1 MRAGYGKTE
10 ITPPLGV
17 ELAGYGYYL
26 KRRATRVDDPLFV
39 RAVALED
46 RGRTYV
52 VVSCD
57 ILGLNR
63 GIVGRVRAALLD
75 KHAIP
80 PSHVLIVSI
89 QRTPPRP
96 PSRTRAAARFARN
109 TWKRCPARFWPRA
122 RTRFRTCG
130 A

>member
-63 GIVGRVRAALLD
+63 SIVGRVGITQLAVDVEHGLL
-75 KHAIP
+75 
-80 PSHVLIVSI
+80 L
-89 QRTPPRP
+89 
-96 PSRTRAAARFARN
+96 
-109 TWKRCPARFWPRA
+109 
-122 RTRFRTCG
+122 
-130 A
+130 

>member
-46 RGRTYV
+46 HAHDIQPQAAAAGAAVAGAVLAVKGLEEVGEGLVLYV
-52 VVSCD
+52 RAGVFHGKRRA
-57 ILGLNR
+57 LLNITAPHAHFR
-63 GIVGRVRAALLD
+63 PLGRVERG
-75 KHAIP
+75 
-80 PSHVLIVSI
+80 V
-89 QRTPPRP
+89 
-96 PSRTRAAARFARN
+96 
-109 TWKRCPARFWPRA
+109 
-122 RTRFRTCG
+122 
-130 A
+130 